1 MNAAK
6 RPARVLLGATCYTD
20 AEGTMQIAVLAAR
33 EIGAE
38 LHGLLV
44 VDESIL
50 AAASAPRARSVGFSG
65 ARIAQI
71 TAEQMQAAFR
81 ADARRFR
88 EQLLRAAR
96 GASLGA
102 GFRQERGR
110 LAAVLEQG
118 AGAGDL
124 IVYGFRRAPRDS
136 DCVILIASATDSA
149 PRLTALAAHLSEGLG
164 KPLIVLVPAQTAE
177 ARPAP
182 WPGLRGWMS
191 SRSIRPR
198 RFWPG
203 SSVAALRLW
212 SRPGRMRPCHPSRAC
227 LTQRAVRSFWNRTQ
241 HPRFEACHGPDGA
254 TGAEQWPGGG
264 GCRRRFSELRT

>member
-71 TAEQMQAAFR
+71 SAEQMQAAFR

-88 EQLLRAAR
+88 EQLLRTAR

-136 DCVILIASATDSA
+136 DCVILIASATDPA

-177 ARPAP
+177 VRPAP
-182 WPGLRGWMS
+182 LAGLAGVDVIAFDTPEALLARLE
-191 SRSIRPR
+191 RCRPAVVVASG
-198 RFWPG
+198 PY
-203 SSVAALRLW
+203 AALPPVARLLDAA
-212 SRPGRMRPCHPSRAC
+212 RCP
-227 LTQRAVRSFWNRTQ
+227 LIL
-241 HPRFEACHGPDGA
+241 EPDTA
-254 TGAEQWPGGG
+254 LPV
-264 GCRRRFSELRT
+264 